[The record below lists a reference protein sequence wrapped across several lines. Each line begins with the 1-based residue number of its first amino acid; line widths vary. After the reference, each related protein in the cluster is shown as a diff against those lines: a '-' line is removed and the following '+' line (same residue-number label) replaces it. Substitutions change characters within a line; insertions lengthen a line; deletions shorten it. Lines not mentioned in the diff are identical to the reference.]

1 MSKAAKLND
10 PKIINA
16 WGMYDWANSVYPL
29 VITST
34 IFPIYYEAV
43 TKSSSTDHVHFLGME
58 FVNTALYSYAL
69 SFAFLIIACMS
80 PLLSAI
86 ADYTGGKKR
95 FMQFFCYIGAISCST
110 LYFFEA
116 DTLWLGLAA
125 FMMATIGFSGSL
137 VFYNAYLPEI
147 ATADKQDKVSAR
159 GFALGYIGSSLLLIF
174 NLTMVLMPHWYGISS
189 VGAASRISF
198 LTVGIWW
205 AAFAQIPFWF
215 LPNGEK
221 SNQEQTHL
229 LMHGYKELIKVW
241 RELKLNSALS
251 RFLLS
256 FFVYNMALQTVM
268 NMATIFGSKELKLES
283 SQLIITVLIIQFV
296 AILGAVL
303 FSRLSG
309 MFGNIKALAIAI
321 FVWIGICIG
330 AYFVNGVNGFYAVAF
345 CVGMVMGGI
354 QSLSRSTYS
363 KMLPVESHNH
373 ASYFSFYDVCDKMG
387 YFFGILSFGVIE
399 ELTGSMRNSIIVLVL
414 FFCLGLFLLLRIG
427 KTKALNSL

>member
-1 MSKAAKLND
+1 MASIQND
-10 PKIINA
+10 KKVINA
-16 WGMYDWANSVYPL
+16 WSMYDWANSVYPL

-43 TKSSSTDHVHFLGME
+43 TSKAASDHIHFLGME

-69 SFAFLIIACMS
+69 SIAFLIIACLS

-95 FMQFFCYIGAISCST
+95 FMQFFCYLGAASCSA

-116 DTLWLGLAA
+116 NTLWLGLAA

-147 ATADKQDKVSAR
+147 ATSDMQDKVSAR

-174 NLTMVLMPHWYGISS
+174 NLTMVLKPEWYGIASIA
-189 VGAASRISF
+189 VASRISF

-205 AAFAQIPFWF
+205 AVFAQIPFYF
-215 LPNGEK
+215 LPDGDRK
-221 SNQEQTHL
+221 KGRQTNL
-229 LMHGYKELIKVW
+229 LLHGYQELIKVW
-241 RELKLNSALS
+241 KEVRFNSALS
-251 RFLLS
+251 RFLVS

-296 AILGAVL
+296 AIAGAFL

-309 MFGNIKALAIAI
+309 VVGNIKALGIAI
-321 FVWIGICIG
+321 IVWIGICIG
-330 AYFVNGVNGFYAVAF
+330 AYFVQGVNGFYVVAF
-345 CVGMVMGGI
+345 FVGMVMGGI

-363 KMLPVESHNH
+363 KMLPAESHNH

-387 YFFGILSFGVIE
+387 YFFGILSFGIIE

-427 KTKALNSL
+427 NKNELKSQ